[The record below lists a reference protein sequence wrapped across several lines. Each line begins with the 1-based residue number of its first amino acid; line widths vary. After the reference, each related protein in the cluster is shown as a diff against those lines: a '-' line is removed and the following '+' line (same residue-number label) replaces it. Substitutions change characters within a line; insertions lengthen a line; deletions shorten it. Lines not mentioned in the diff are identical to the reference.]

1 MNDIGHTKAE
11 NRINRNIKLLFEI
24 ITGSADQRYYY
35 CIACVTTGGQ
45 WTAINFTFIA
55 PIFLS
60 RIAVA
65 GDRNEWVKCKLSPAM
80 SDALTSV
87 WDLMAVI
94 VL

>member
-1 MNDIGHTKAE
+1 MTI
-11 NRINRNIKLLFEI
+11 
-24 ITGSADQRYYY
+24 
-35 CIACVTTGGQ
+35 GGQ
-45 WTAINFTFIA
+45 WMAINFTFIA